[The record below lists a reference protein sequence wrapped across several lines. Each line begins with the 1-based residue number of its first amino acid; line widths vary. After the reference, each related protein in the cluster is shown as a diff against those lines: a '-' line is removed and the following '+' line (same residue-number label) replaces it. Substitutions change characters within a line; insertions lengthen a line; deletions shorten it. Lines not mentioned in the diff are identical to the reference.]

1 MGASREGHQYWPPQG
16 EDTSRR
22 DRPSLD
28 CEWARWG
35 RSWCREVE
43 RKSGNLR
50 QAEARNPETPIRR
63 AVAVGKRNSTT
74 RECSVTKGKQFCL
87 NEIVA
92 GVGWLHSTRNLRP

>member
-35 RSWCREVE
+35 RSWCRG
-43 RKSGNLR
+43 RAKKWK
-50 QAEARNPETPIRR
+50 PETGRSPKPRDSNKEGGGCR
-63 AVAVGKRNSTT
+63 KAEFNHSRMFRNEREAVLPK
-74 RECSVTKGKQFCL
+74 
-87 NEIVA
+87 
-92 GVGWLHSTRNLRP
+92 